1 MTQQGSVQRKLAEV
15 ALLGYNM
22 SGCSGGP
29 VLTHGSLNGRQ
40 RCFPIAM
47 IIMAPRE
54 KGTGEAKGL
63 DMITMRR
70 IDAIEPDGTI
80 KNKESGWL
88 P

>member
-1 MTQQGSVQRKLAEV
+1 MTQPGSVQRKLAEV

-54 KGTGEAKGL
+54 KGTGEAKGQCCCL
-63 DMITMRR
+63 KD
-70 IDAIEPDGTI
+70 
-80 KNKESGWL
+80 L
-88 P
+88 PAFPPVWHTTYCAPVW